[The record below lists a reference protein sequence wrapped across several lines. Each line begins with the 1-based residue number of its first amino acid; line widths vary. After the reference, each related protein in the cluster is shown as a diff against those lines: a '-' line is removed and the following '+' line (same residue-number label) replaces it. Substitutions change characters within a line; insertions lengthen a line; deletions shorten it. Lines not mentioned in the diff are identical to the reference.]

1 MGREVGRRGN
11 GVQRREKSRVFLLGL
26 FRPLEWGQRMRRT
39 TEGCYG
45 AGKGGAGLART
56 GLPLSLL
63 ASAVRVAYGF
73 PGSAA
78 GKMG

>member
-1 MGREVGRRGN
+1 
-11 GVQRREKSRVFLLGL
+11 
-26 FRPLEWGQRMRRT
+26 MRRT
-39 TEGCYG
+39 TEGLLRSWE
-45 AGKGGAGLART
+45 GGAGLAGT

-78 GKMG
+78 GKVE